1 MYIESGP
8 EFYRNANSRGVST
21 ICEKESRTR
30 WTERTMNETGERERG
45 NGTNYPRRRM
55 EREKK
60 AKGGIYKVEERWIN
74 NEKERKRERGIKKE
88 ASVMLEM

>member
-30 WTERTMNETGERERG
+30 WTERTMNETGERER
-45 NGTNYPRRRM
+45 
-55 EREKK
+55 
-60 AKGGIYKVEERWIN
+60 
-74 NEKERKRERGIKKE
+74 EKERERNELSEEEDGKREKSERRSI
-88 ASVMLEM
+88 

>member
-30 WTERTMNETGERERG
+30 WTERTMNETRERER
-45 NGTNYPRRRM
+45 
-55 EREKK
+55 ERERNELS
-60 AKGGIYKVEERWIN
+60 EE
-74 NEKERKRERGIKKE
+74 EDGKREKSESRDI
-88 ASVMLEM
+88 